1 MTNLNNGEAIA
12 NSALPAKPEKV
23 QILTM
28 PYIQFFVYLQVL
40 DLLTTLVGL
49 KFGVSEASPFVRWLM
64 TWGPAAGVAASKI
77 VAVALAGLC
86 IAVNKHHLVK
96 WITYWY
102 AGLVVWNLCTILAGA
117 HVPSMR

>member
-1 MTNLNNGEAIA
+1 MTNLKSGEA
-12 NSALPAKPEKV
+12 
-23 QILTM
+23 M
-28 PYIQFFVYLQVL
+28 PYIHFFVYLQVL

-86 IAVNKHHLVK
+86 IVINKHHLVR

-117 HVPSMR
+117 HAVSVP